1 MTFNYEKLDVT
12 RNIQK
17 LIVSIYEITSTF
29 PSEERFG
36 LVSQIRRASVSVLL
50 NIAEGSSR
58 RSRAEFSRFISI
70 AIGSLVEVDALLK
83 LARVLRY
90 IHDKPAEDY
99 LRQIQ
104 EIYFPMVALRK
115 SMKRNQQI
123 EQIESSEHIELV
135 EQPEPVAL

>member
-70 AIGSLVEVDALLK
+70 AIGSLVEVDAL
-83 LARVLRY
+83 
-90 IHDKPAEDY
+90 
-99 LRQIQ
+99 
-104 EIYFPMVALRK
+104 
-115 SMKRNQQI
+115 
-123 EQIESSEHIELV
+123 
-135 EQPEPVAL
+135 